1 MQEKIHST
9 KKIFILEKKDIQLPD
24 MKSLILIE
32 QLTETENGRKATLK
46 LWLKQREKFWTLK
59 QDTLH
64 FIGLNEKLDIVY
76 NWTVASA
83 VLFLIFYCILEETY
97 SRIRFY

>member
-46 LWLKQREKFWTLK
+46 L
-59 QDTLH
+59 
-64 FIGLNEKLDIVY
+64 
-76 NWTVASA
+76 
-83 VLFLIFYCILEETY
+83 
-97 SRIRFY
+97 